1 MLPALLAIVLG
12 AARLF
17 GIAAFGRALL
27 RRRRAPWLTIPLAIL
42 AGGAGLGV
50 LYSILLWLGW
60 RDAAIVADMAGM
72 VFAVVLRG
80 RQTALEMRRLFEP
93 LAALVRR
100 SRSTLAIALAIG
112 IVYLFNAVMPVR
124 ETDALRYHLAH
135 VAQIDHE
142 GVWSS
147 IAAVHYA
154 FPFAWQATFLPVVH
168 FGLPEA
174 TQVADLGLWLVALAA
189 VIAQRGVQRIGGAGL
204 LVLVVV
210 ALSPLAIG
218 TATTPN
224 ADAFTLLSALVVA
237 LLFVGRTPDAS
248 GVGFGEATALG
259 FGAWVGIGTRYQAAA
274 IGIAATIVAL
284 IWLAHSDR
292 WVTLLGFVEGAV
304 LAWVLAAPFFLAN
317 AVWFGNPAWPLRAVA
332 SRADYVATVGAYYSN
347 SWHGPL
353 TLGFVAESVVALLTT
368 PAAAPVPL
376 VLLAGCVAAAF
387 ARGPEGRSS
396 RRVALFSALFM
407 LVWVFAQPMLYPR
420 FVVYLIGPALVLAL
434 RHVAILERG
443 GVRYLSMTLLAA
455 AGCALGAYACA
466 GVALDTRALVAGG
479 REALRAST
487 WYYPAYEWLNDS
499 TASDARILAITRS
512 QETFYL
518 DRYYRRADP
527 SSSAEIDWPAIH
539 DGIALAGTLGQRRFD
554 YVLLD
559 TTPLGGA
566 PGATELRAAIDD
578 AVRHG
583 ALVEVRRFPLW
594 LTRSRFRDTG
604 YASTAIIYR
613 VIAQPVTQGASP

>member
-12 AARLF
+12 AGRLF

-60 RDAAIVADMAGM
+60 RNAAIAADMAAM
-72 VFAVVLRG
+72 LAAVVLRG
-80 RQTALEMRRLFEP
+80 RQTALEMRRLLEP
-93 LAALVRR
+93 LLALVRR
-100 SRSTLAIALAIG
+100 NRWTLAIALAIG
-112 IVYLFNAVMPVR
+112 AVYLFNAAMPVR
-124 ETDALRYHLAH
+124 DTDALRYHLAH
-135 VAQIDHE
+135 IAQIDRE
-142 GVWSS
+142 GSWSS
-147 IAAVHYA
+147 IAVVHYA
-154 FPFAWQATFLPVVH
+154 FPFAWQATFLPFVH
-168 FGLPEA
+168 VGLPEA
-174 TQVADLGLWLVALAA
+174 TQVVDVGLWLVAVAA
-189 VIAQRGVQRIGGAGL
+189 VVAQRGVQRIGTAGL
-204 LVLVVV
+204 LVLAVV

-259 FGAWVGIGTRYQAAA
+259 FAAWVGVGTRYQAAA
-274 IGIAATIVAL
+274 IGIAATLVAL
-284 IWLAHSDR
+284 TWLAHSDR

-317 AVWFGNPAWPLRAVA
+317 AVWFGNPVWPLRAVPA
-332 SRADYVATVGAYYSN
+332 RADYAATVGAYYSF

-353 TLGFVAESVVALLTT
+353 SIGFVARSLAALLTA

-376 VLLAGCVAAAF
+376 LLLAGCVAAVF
-387 ARGPEGRSS
+387 TRGPESRSS
-396 RRVALFSALFM
+396 RRVALFSTLFM

-434 RHVAILERG
+434 RHASILERG
-443 GVRYLSMTLLAA
+443 VARYVWTTLLAA
-455 AGCALGAYACA
+455 AGCALGAYALA
-466 GVALDTRALVAGG
+466 GVAVDVRGLVAGG

-487 WYYPAYEWLNDS
+487 WYYPAYKWLDDS
-499 TASDARILAITRS
+499 TAADARVLAITRS
-512 QETFYL
+512 EETFYL

-527 SSSAEIDWPAIH
+527 AASAEIDWPAIH
-539 DGIALAGTLGQRRFD
+539 DGTALAATLSQRRFD
-554 YVLLD
+554 YVLID
-559 TTPLGGA
+559 STSSGEA
-566 PGATELRAAIDD
+566 PGAGTLRTAIAD
-578 AVRHG
+578 AVRQG
-583 ALVEVRRFPLW
+583 ALVEVRRFRLW
-594 LTRSRFRDTG
+594 LTRSRFRRTG
-604 YASTAIIYR
+604 YATTAIIYR
-613 VIAQPVTQGASP
+613 VVAARETQGASP